1 MNKILIAFS
10 GQPILKISTGKFLNK
25 KELDHIKKI
34 PYVKH
39 SESDTMLSVDNSIL
53 NHKKLNRI
61 KNIIW
66 SEFCKYVDQVLEIED
81 DFYMSNS
88 WCTLQEKRGSHPYH
102 NHPGSMFSSAY
113 YAQAHDG
120 FLFFSKPKSIIQ
132 SGFNFDYK
140 IKNYNY
146 FNSLTCKI
154 PVTTGDLIIFPADIS
169 HESGEH
175 KSPETRI
182 MLGASYFIKGKLGFK
197 KKYNQMDITEK

>member
-1 MNKILIAFS
+1 MYKKTLISFG
-10 GQPILKISTGKFLNK
+10 GQPILKVSTGEFLNK

-39 SESDTMLSVDNSIL
+39 NESETMLSVEDSIL

-61 KNIIW
+61 KDIVW
-66 SEFCKYVDQVLEIED
+66 SEFCEYVDQVLEVED

-88 WCTLQEKRGSHPYH
+88 WCTLQEKGGLHPYH
-102 NHPGSMFSSAY
+102 NHPGSIFSSTY
-113 YAQAHDG
+113 YAQAHNG
-120 FLFFSKPKSIIQ
+120 SLSFSTPESIIQ
-132 SGFNFDYK
+132 SGFNFDYR

-146 FNSLTCKI
+146 FNSLTWKI
-154 PVTTGDLIIFPADIS
+154 PVTTGDLIIFPANIS

-175 KSPETRI
+175 KGPETRI

-197 KKYNQMDITEK
+197 EKYNQMDI